1 MLSECRHN
9 GLGVHNCF
17 VRSEVAGVNCSGK
30 FYFEVIRRRLHK
42 PLQTQSV
49 MRLIS
54 TWLED

>member
-17 VRSEVAGVNCSGK
+17 IKSEVAGVNCSGK
-30 FYFEVIRRRLHK
+30 FYFKVIRRRLHK